1 MANER
6 RENLRLPVELDA
18 VLNFEQHAI
27 ICTIRDMSP
36 KGAFLETPPEEL
48 PVSSAPIEIGFT
60 VNAKGESLYYR
71 LPARIRRL
79 TNNGVGIS
87 FGEVGLDDYFNLVD
101 LVYPA

>member
-79 TNNGVGIS
+79 TNTGVGIS
-87 FGEVGLDDYFNLVD
+87 FGEVGLDDYFSLVD